1 MDAKRRAGR
10 RPFLYLL
17 IVLMLAAGA
26 ATWNNLSRPT
36 MSLENAIQ
44 TDFQNVKKLHQL
56 SASLE
61 TEQPTTE
68 EELEEWVKRA
78 QKVREESLQLVDEST
93 RLREKTLANLN
104 EFEPTS
110 LREATRDYFEAEI
123 AYFKLMDESEGET
136 QVMLF
141 KSGDPSEED
150 ERHINAMV
158 ATIEA
163 LFKGYSRVLECQDRI
178 IAEAQAQG
186 LSLQPVWEASR
197 LKELQDGCEMMRDFK
212 R

>member
-1 MDAKRRAGR
+1 
-10 RPFLYLL
+10 
-17 IVLMLAAGA
+17 
-26 ATWNNLSRPT
+26 